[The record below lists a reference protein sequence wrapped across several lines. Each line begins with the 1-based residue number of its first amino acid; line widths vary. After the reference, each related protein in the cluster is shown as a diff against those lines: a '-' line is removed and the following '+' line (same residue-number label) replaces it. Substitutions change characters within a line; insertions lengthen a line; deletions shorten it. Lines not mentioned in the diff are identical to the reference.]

1 MVIQEREKQK
11 SVDTSFAAR
20 LNSKKPRRGDRCK
33 PCALRRCGFDGD
45 LTTNMDWTTAPE
57 AFIER
62 CILAIGGRTALYG
75 ARTVLMHVRR
85 AYVDPPETVELEIL
99 RAFGGRV
106 RITEHRPH
114 GETTVTVIN
123 GFAGCL
129 LRSGRRSPLPA
140 SRLEAVKRR
149 VRLYP
154 RNFLAH
160 AEEYDFAAPTP
171 DHDADGD
178 PVWRL
183 DVASEEISYG
193 FDAAHFQCRF
203 LDDRQTGEFIRYSEY
218 AATDGI
224 LTARREQCSHGGRLV
239 YEDAVTYLAF
249 NVPFDDADF
258 LVP

>member
-1 MVIQEREKQK
+1 
-11 SVDTSFAAR
+11 
-20 LNSKKPRRGDRCK
+20 
-33 PCALRRCGFDGD
+33 
-45 LTTNMDWTTAPE
+45 MDWTTAPE

-85 AYVDPPETVELEIL
+85 TYVQPPETVDLEIL

-106 RITEHRPH
+106 RITERHAS
-114 GETTVTVIN
+114 GKTNITIIN

-129 LRSGRRSPLPA
+129 LQNGHRMPLPA
-140 SRLEAVKRR
+140 LHLEAIKRR
-149 VRLYP
+149 IRLYP

-160 AEEYDFAAPTP
+160 AEEYDCAAPVP
-171 DHDADGD
+171 DHDINGD
-178 PVWRL
+178 PLWRL
-183 DVASEEISYG
+183 EVVSEQVSYS
-193 FDAAHFQCRF
+193 FDAAHFQCRV
-203 LDDRQTGEFIRYSEY
+203 LDDRQTGESIRYSDY

-224 LTARREQCSHGGRLV
+224 LTARREQCSRNGQPV
-239 YEDAVTYLAF
+239 YEDAVLYLAF